1 MKGFGTVVTGT
12 LISGS
17 ISRDDELELFPSGRK
32 LRVRGIQVHGTAAD
46 QAVAG
51 QRTALNLAGAST
63 ADLAR
68 GMSLAPPGTFHA
80 GKRVDVS
87 LTLLP
92 SAKPLKDRARVH
104 LHVYTA
110 EARRSSQEN
119 GSSLSFAWQSP
130 DCCFQAIVSSFASFH
145 Q

>member
-1 MKGFGTVVTGT
+1 MTLKVVLEYDGTGFSGWQQQAARRTVEGELKRALLDVASQIPARDSGAIARLPIDRVFTMKGFGTVVTGT

-68 GMSLAPPGTFHA
+68 GMSLALPDTFH
-80 GKRVDVS
+80 
-87 LTLLP
+87 
-92 SAKPLKDRARVH
+92 
-104 LHVYTA
+104 
-110 EARRSSQEN
+110 
-119 GSSLSFAWQSP
+119 
-130 DCCFQAIVSSFASFH
+130 
-145 Q
+145 